1 MIQFENVSKS
11 FPTGDLFTN
20 VNLGIKSG
28 MRAGLIGK
36 NGSGKTTLLKMML
49 GDEQQDS
56 GNIKKMKGL
65 TIGYLA
71 QEITV
76 GTERSILE
84 EVLASYPEAHE
95 LEKKIL
101 SLSEAIS
108 KSPGDKKLSMELG
121 DAQNNFD
128 AIGGWSL
135 EKNAKKILSGLGF
148 KEDQFLKQMEKFSGG
163 WRMRVALASILLQ
176 KPDILFLDEPTNHLD
191 LDATIWLEKFLS
203 EWKGGM
209 VVISHDR
216 TFLDRSINTIIEIDL
231 KRVRLFHGNYSEFV
245 KSKDLEVQQQRNAY
259 KNQQKEIK
267 DTERFIERFRY
278 KNTKAT
284 QVQSRIKRLDKM
296 EKLEMP
302 SEDNISFVLNI
313 PQTERSPLK
322 IVSCIGVKKDY
333 GDVKVFDH
341 LDFIVER
348 GFKIGLVG
356 VNGAGKSTLM
366 KLLSGKE
373 KPTKGSVVYGPE
385 IKVGYYAQHQ
395 LETLEPKD
403 TVYETISRISSGWTE
418 NEIRTYLG
426 SFLFSGEEITKYVS
440 VLSGGERARLA
451 LAKMLVLPVNILFLD
466 EPTNHLDMTSRTIIE
481 MALAKYKGSIV
492 CISHDRHFLNKVTNM
507 TCEIERGTVNTYQG
521 NYEYYEW
528 KKNSLIQN
536 NPVKT
541 VLKSELN
548 KKNDYQE
555 QKKIKNRLAWINK
568 RFLAIEEEMK
578 KLNLDIL
585 DPKNMSDAVVLQKSL
600 DSIKDLENEYLDLI
614 QEKEE
619 KEL

>member
-1 MIQFENVSKS
+1 
-11 FPTGDLFTN
+11 
-20 VNLGIKSG
+20 
-28 MRAGLIGK
+28 
-36 NGSGKTTLLKMML
+36 
-49 GDEQQDS
+49 
-56 GNIKKMKGL
+56 
-65 TIGYLA
+65 
-71 QEITV
+71 
-76 GTERSILE
+76 
-84 EVLASYPEAHE
+84 
-95 LEKKIL
+95 
-101 SLSEAIS
+101 
-108 KSPGDKKLSMELG
+108 
-121 DAQNNFD
+121 
-128 AIGGWSL
+128 
-135 EKNAKKILSGLGF
+135 
-148 KEDQFLKQMEKFSGG
+148 
-163 WRMRVALASILLQ
+163 
-176 KPDILFLDEPTNHLD
+176 
-191 LDATIWLEKFLS
+191 
-203 EWKGGM
+203 
-209 VVISHDR
+209 
-216 TFLDRSINTIIEIDL
+216 
-231 KRVRLFHGNYSEFV
+231 
-245 KSKDLEVQQQRNAY
+245 
-259 KNQQKEIK
+259 
-267 DTERFIERFRY
+267 
-278 KNTKAT
+278 
-284 QVQSRIKRLDKM
+284 
-296 EKLEMP
+296 
-302 SEDNISFVLNI
+302 
-313 PQTERSPLK
+313 
-322 IVSCIGVKKDY
+322 VKKDY

-418 NEIRTYLG
+418 NEIRAYLG

-536 NPVKT
+536 NAVKT

-585 DPKNMSDAVVLQKSL
+585 DPKNMSDALVLQKSL